1 MSVLVK
7 KIMGREYA
15 YNAYRLGGKIVHKYL
30 GPVSDP
36 SVKARVERLR
46 MERKVP
52 ENFKYLFWDTDPARI
67 NIRKH
72 SRYIIERV
80 LEMGGLDSFRWIQGL
95 YPTRAIIEVCDAS
108 RKISEKSKNF
118 WRVWLHNAS

>member
-1 MSVLVK
+1 MSVLIK
-7 KIMGREYA
+7 RIMGREYA
-15 YNAYRLGGKIVHKYL
+15 YSAYRLGGKIVHKYL

-36 SVKARVERLR
+36 SIKVRVEELR

-52 ENFKYLFWDTDPARI
+52 ENFLCLFWDTEPAKI
-67 NIRKH
+67 DIRKH

-80 LEMGGLDSFRWIQGL
+80 LEIGGLDAFRWIQGL
-95 YPTRAIIEVCDAS
+95 YPTKVIIEVCGVS

-118 WRVWLHNAS
+118 WRIWLQYAS